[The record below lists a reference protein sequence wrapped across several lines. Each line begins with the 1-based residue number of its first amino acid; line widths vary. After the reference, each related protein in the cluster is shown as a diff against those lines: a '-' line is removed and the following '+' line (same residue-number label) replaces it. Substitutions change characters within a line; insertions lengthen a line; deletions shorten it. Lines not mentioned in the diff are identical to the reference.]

1 MHDDVG
7 EFEDTTKI
15 KRELR
20 LIDLAQEEKKISEA
34 SQKIEMLSEIEQNA
48 MIDNQEMR
56 LKLMWQDEQ
65 IHREKEEEILHQ
77 KVEQRRQGKKEKL
90 LEKLKTVFPDIKG
103 GKNRAGGERAHE
115 KSSLS
120 RLLAL
125 PPLQMNNN
133 PVKPSYSNIRATKRV
148 TDKGSI

>member
-7 EFEDTTKI
+7 EFEDTMKI
-15 KRELR
+15 KRDWR
-20 LIDLAQEEKKISEA
+20 LIDLAQEEKK
-34 SQKIEMLSEIEQNA
+34 N
-48 MIDNQEMR
+48 
-56 LKLMWQDEQ
+56 
-65 IHREKEEEILHQ
+65 REKEEEILHQ